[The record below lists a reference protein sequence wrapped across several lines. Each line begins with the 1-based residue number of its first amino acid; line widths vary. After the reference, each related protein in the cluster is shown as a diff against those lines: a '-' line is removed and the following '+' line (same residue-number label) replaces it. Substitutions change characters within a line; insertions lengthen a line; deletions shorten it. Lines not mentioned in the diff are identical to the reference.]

1 MLQFNSLSSL
11 RSSHLLLFV
20 PVSAASRL
28 ASRSPMA
35 PPKVVAEYAKSG
47 RSSCKGCSKAISAG
61 ALRLGSSSK
70 DPRGFDLVK
79 WFHVDCFPAASRS
92 LPAADEIVGFSS
104 LKGQDKDALRKLQA
118 SAALDHNSEE
128 EHKRGGDSSVK
139 KEAKSSK
146 KQKVSH
152 TDKAGNEE
160 FADGN
165 LEEEKGVSQLA
176 ANDKNNWQKIEFD
189 ISDTK
194 DNYKEA
200 TLPSKWKA
208 FRTVIFREK
217 EDSLYDSQKIAA
229 FDFDGCLANTSVKRF
244 GPHAWSLMYPSIPE
258 KLQGLYKEGYKL
270 VIFTNESNIERWK
283 NKRQQAVDSKI
294 GRLENFL
301 KCVNVPIQVFIACGI
316 GKSKDQT
323 PDDPFRKPQ
332 PGMWELLEKYLNSGI
347 EVDMDQSFY
356 VGDAAGRPNDHSDAD
371 IQFAKAVGL
380 KFHLPEEFFNA

>member
-1 MLQFNSLSSL
+1 M
-11 RSSHLLLFV
+11 
-20 PVSAASRL
+20 AS
-28 ASRSPMA
+28 
-35 PPKVVAEYAKSG
+35 PKVVAEYAKSG
-47 RSSCKGCSKAISAG
+47 RSTCKGCSKAISVG

-79 WFHVDCFPAASRS
+79 WFHVDCFPDASRS

-104 LKGQDKDALRKLQA
+104 LKDQDKDALRELEA

-128 EHKRGGDSSVK
+128 VHKRGVESSAK

-146 KQKVSH
+146 KQKVSL
-152 TDKAGNEE
+152 TDKTGNE
-160 FADGN
+160 DRKP
-165 LEEEKGVSQLA
+165 EEEKLS
-176 ANDKNNWQKIEFD
+176 ANDKNNCQMIEFD

-194 DNYKEA
+194 DKYKNA
-200 TLPSKWKA
+200 TLPLKWKA

-217 EDSLYDSQKIAA
+217 EDGLYDSQKIAA
-229 FDFDGCLANTSVKRF
+229 FDFDGCLANTSVRRV
-244 GPHAWSLMYPSIPE
+244 GPDAWSLMYPSIPE

-283 NKRQQAVDSKI
+283 NKQQQAVDSKI
-294 GRLENFL
+294 GRLENFI
-301 KCVNVPIQVFIACGI
+301 KCVNVPVQVFIACGL

-323 PDDPFRKPQ
+323 PDDLFRKPQ
-332 PGMWELLEKYLNSGI
+332 PGMWTLMEKYLNSGI

-356 VGDAAGRPNDHSDAD
+356 VGDAAGRTNDHSDAD

-380 KFHLPEEFFNA
+380 KFHVPEEFFHA